1 MITTIIAIA
10 LCIMAAAAA
19 HGIYKNGK
27 FNESKKN
34 FTVDIDR
41 LILE

>member
-1 MITTIIAIA
+1 MITATIAIA
-10 LCIMAAAAA
+10 FCVLAAAVAN
-19 HGIYKNGK
+19 GIHKNGK
-27 FNESKKN
+27 FNEGKKN